1 MNLELINNPPMRIPL
16 TLTILWFCCILHVNA
31 QRSLKDSLQYYNDR
45 LNCLYSRVWDSLKLD
60 DSARYYQRQIKRAHA
75 RSRNY
80 TAFTF
85 FGGVESADYKTF
97 NTAIAKDGFSPVT
110 GSLRQVGGGI
120 SFRGYQGI
128 IIDLNYVIS
137 GFGGSASNGG
147 SRITTRS
154 LETLNVQ
161 IGYAVI
167 NTGRFSIYPYVG
179 LVNRFSSLDFGTPD
193 TLNPNYNSI
202 ASILQ
207 SGKSVNTESDVLGYQ
222 AGVGVDWVV
231 HHVDDNRGGII
242 VFAKFGTDG
251 VFGNETYP
259 IAGVNYNPG
268 IRYGAWAA
276 QLGLKLFIRS

>member
-110 GSLRQVGGGI
+110 GPLRQVGGGI

-128 IIDLNYVIS
+128 IIDLNYIIS

>member
-16 TLTILWFCCILHVNA
+16 TLTILWFCSILHVSA

-60 DSARYYQRQIKRAHA
+60 DSARYYQHQIKRAHA

-97 NTAIAKDGFSPVT
+97 NTAIARDGFSPVT

-128 IIDLNYVIS
+128 IIDLNYIIS

-167 NTGRFSIYPYVG
+167 NTGRFSLYPYVG

-259 IAGVNYNPG
+259 VSGVNYNPG

>member
-128 IIDLNYVIS
+128 IIDLNYIIS